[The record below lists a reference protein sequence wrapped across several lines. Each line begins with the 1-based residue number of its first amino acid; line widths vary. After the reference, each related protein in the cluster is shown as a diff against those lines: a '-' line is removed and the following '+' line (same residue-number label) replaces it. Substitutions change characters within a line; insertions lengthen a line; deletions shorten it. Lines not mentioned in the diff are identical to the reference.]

1 MLLALKSQHEWCRVP
16 YSWNSLF
23 DQEKVKLVG
32 NFLVSISALELFD
45 IISLVTEVHLT
56 TIYCFSYSQRFSFVG
71 ANLTWSNFQIE
82 VLWTKTDCVYVSS
95 EQME

>member
-1 MLLALKSQHEWCRVP
+1 
-16 YSWNSLF
+16 
-23 DQEKVKLVG
+23 VG

-56 TIYCFSYSQRFSFVG
+56 AIYFFRYSQRFYFVG

-82 VLWTKTDCVYVSS
+82 VL
-95 EQME
+95 